1 MRFLRVG
8 GRTALHTALL
18 RPGYES
24 GRIAVLNEIL
34 SDDRRGP
41 AGVLVNV
48 QDDMGRSPLW
58 YAARECFVGCARC
71 LIRAGALVSLDSMS
85 SLRLGNYGKIFCFF
99 ECHQNDLLTCCEL
112 PICLDINTRLI
123 RGATVKFLSGAED
136 DATAMQRGEDMF
148 RLLLRKGAS
157 DSMEE
162 VAQAEAILDLDLS
175 GCHLVKPVEL

>member
-1 MRFLRVG
+1 MVVCNQTSLRFNLFTSISIFSNLKPSFQKMRFLRVG

-34 SDDRRGP
+34 SDDRCGP

-48 QDDMGRSPLW
+48 QDDIGRSPLW

-85 SLRLGNYGKIFCFF
+85 SLRLGNYGKFFCFL
-99 ECHQNDLLTCCEL
+99 ECHQNELSNCCER
-112 PICLDINTRLI
+112 PIFLDINTHFFQ
-123 RGATVKFLSGAED
+123 GSY
-136 DATAMQRGEDMF
+136 
-148 RLLLRKGAS
+148 
-157 DSMEE
+157 
-162 VAQAEAILDLDLS
+162 
-175 GCHLVKPVEL
+175 C

>member
-34 SDDRRGP
+34 SDDRCGP

-48 QDDMGRSPLW
+48 QDDIGRSPLW

-85 SLRLGNYGKIFCFF
+85 SLRLGNYGKFF
-99 ECHQNDLLTCCEL
+99 L
-112 PICLDINTRLI
+112 
-123 RGATVKFLSGAED
+123 F
-136 DATAMQRGEDMF
+136 F
-148 RLLLRKGAS
+148 
-157 DSMEE
+157 
-162 VAQAEAILDLDLS
+162 
-175 GCHLVKPVEL
+175 